1 MKNQWVSSGDEF
13 RMRSVSQNLAA
24 LPRAVYKVQEDR
36 FGFYMTRVSDEFTL
50 PDKVY
55 GMERPFIDRV
65 KKSWANT
72 KGNMGILLNGTRGT
86 GKTVTAEILAN
97 ELELPVIIIN
107 QQFEGQI
114 TDFINELQDDCV
126 IFFDEYDKIFQKYSS
141 TLLTVMDGV
150 LRTDIRIMFLLT
162 TNDDHLNDNMYQRPS
177 RIRYI
182 KTFGNMDPDIVME
195 IVDDLLIHK
204 HLVDETV
211 KFISELSIITMDL
224 VKSIIQEV
232 NIHNESPYVF
242 GDIFNITSNEKMY
255 KLVHIKEDKTEEV
268 IFQHAT
274 IDDYMNV
281 PFNVMDIGSALYM
294 NGKYQ
299 GSIRE
304 IVDSNTVITER
315 RDHKDGE
322 EVMETRMLNITP
334 VKRKHYSFIKK
345 GL

>member
-36 FGFYMTRVSDEFTL
+36 FGFYMTRISDEFQL
-50 PDKVY
+50 PEKVY
-55 GMERPFIDRV
+55 GMERPFIERV

-72 KGNMGILLNGTRGT
+72 TGNMGILLNGTRGT

-97 ELELPVIIIN
+97 ELGLPVIIIN
-107 QQFEGQI
+107 QQFENQI

-126 IFFDEYDKIFQKYSS
+126 IFFDEYDKIFEKYSS

-182 KTFGNMDPDIVME
+182 KTFGNMDPDVVME
-195 IVDDLLIHK
+195 IVDDLLVHK
-204 HLVDETV
+204 HLTGETV
-211 KFISELSIITMDL
+211 RFISELSIITMDL

-232 NIHNESPYVF
+232 NIHEESPYMF
-242 GDIFNITSNEKMY
+242 GDIFNITSNERSY
-255 KLVHIKEDKTEEV
+255 KLTHIKEDNTEEV
-268 IFQHAT
+268 IYQNAT
-274 IDDYMNV
+274 LDDYLTI
-281 PFNVMDIGSALYM
+281 PFNVMDIGNSLYM
-294 NGKYQ
+294 NGKWQ
-299 GSIRE
+299 GTIRE
-304 IVDSNTVITER
+304 IVDANTIIADIREH
-315 RDHKDGE
+315 RDKE
-322 EVMETRMLNITP
+322 EVTISRTLNITP
-334 VKRKHYSFIKK
+334 VKRKHYSFVKK

>member
-13 RMRSVSQNLAA
+13 RMRSVSQNLPV

-36 FGFYMTRVSDEFTL
+36 YGFYMTKVSDEFSL
-50 PDKVY
+50 PEKVY
-55 GMERPFIDRV
+55 GMERPFIERV

-72 KGNMGILLNGTRGT
+72 TGNMGILLNGTRGT

-97 ELELPVIIIN
+97 ESELPVIIIN
-107 QQFEGQI
+107 QQFEGSI
-114 TDFINELQDDCV
+114 IDFINELQDNCI
-126 IFFDEYDKIFQKYSS
+126 IFFDEYDKVFEKHSS

-150 LRTDIRIMFLLT
+150 LKTDIRIMFLLT
-162 TNDDHLNDNMYQRPS
+162 TNDDHLNDNMHQRPS

-182 KTFGNMDPDIVME
+182 KTFGNMDPQVVME

-204 HLVDETV
+204 HLAGDTV

-232 NIHNESPYVF
+232 NIHEESPYLF
-242 GDIFNITSNEKMY
+242 GDIFNITSNERSY
-255 KLVHIKEDKTEEV
+255 KLTHIKEDKTEEV

-274 IDDYMNV
+274 IDDYLTV
-281 PFNVMDIGSALYM
+281 PFNVMDIGNTLYM

-304 IVDSNTVITER
+304 ILDSNTIVADR
-315 RDHKDGE
+315 RDHKDGQ
-322 EVMETRMLNITP
+322 EVIESRILNVVP
-334 VKRKHYSFIKK
+334 VKRKHYSFINK